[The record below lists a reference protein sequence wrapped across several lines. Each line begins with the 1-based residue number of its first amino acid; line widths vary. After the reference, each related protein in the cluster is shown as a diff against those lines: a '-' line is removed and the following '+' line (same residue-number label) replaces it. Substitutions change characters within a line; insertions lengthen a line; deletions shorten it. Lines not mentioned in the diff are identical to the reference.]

1 MCVRTEYVLASIPFN
16 FICSITTTFRFLTFW
31 PHPRG
36 RGYVYACACVVLYVP
51 FPLIWNAT
59 WLFSV
64 KKFFWTFW
72 PHPRG
77 SVCVCKD
84 RICACMVLYAPF
96 PLIEYATLLLSGKK
110 NDLTLSR
117 GWRVCV
123 MTENVLACCCMRDSL
138 QDDMH
143 HDHVLKKL
151 NFDLLTPQDRG
162 MGSTGKIFAACAI
175 PLNLICSMTIF
186 WGR

>member
-1 MCVRTEYVLASIPFN
+1 MQHYYNLQIFDLLTPPQGPRVCVCMCLHGAL
-16 FICSITTTFRFLTFW
+16 CSISFNLKCNMT
-31 PHPRG
+31 
-36 RGYVYACACVVLYVP
+36 
-51 FPLIWNAT
+51 
-59 WLFSV
+59 LFS
-64 KKFFWTFW
+64 KKKKLTFW

-123 MTENVLACCCMRDSL
+123 LWQNMYLRVAAFVILFKMICTMTMFWKSWILTFWPPRIGGW
-138 QDDMH
+138 
-143 HDHVLKKL
+143 
-151 NFDLLTPQDRG
+151 DLRVKYLLHAP
-162 MGSTGKIFAACAI
+162 F
-175 PLNLICSMTIF
+175 P
-186 WGR
+186 